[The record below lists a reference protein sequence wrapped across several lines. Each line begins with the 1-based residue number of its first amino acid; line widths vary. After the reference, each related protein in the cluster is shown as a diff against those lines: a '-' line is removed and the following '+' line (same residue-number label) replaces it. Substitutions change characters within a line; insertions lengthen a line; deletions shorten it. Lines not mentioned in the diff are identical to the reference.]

1 MMRVLVES
9 ETRYYLAMLFP
20 RILAT
25 FALMVTGLVNASRPN
40 WTGLEVHNFAQ
51 SAQDP
56 SVIYASTSPLGV
68 FKSSDHGLS
77 WQSMKLP
84 RLISDSAVVVHP
96 EQLGHLFVLTRG
108 RSGGYYESLDAGK
121 TWRWQTLLPVTKK
134 FDRSDPITPVDF
146 LAVDPAKYG
155 GAWWAR
161 LSDSLFRSVDQGKSW
176 QLNAQGSGPIH
187 HTDDASFRFS
197 GNTLFHSK
205 DRGNSWSEIYRF
217 NPSEHRNQLRQF
229 TPLSNGLLMI
239 RHEGLWRQSS
249 DGGKSWEVASNGF
262 EQLPDHQQL
271 SASKSG
277 PFGGLWNTS
286 CRLDV
291 SPVSPADLLARCV
304 SGNGSLPSSVC
315 LKRSDDWGR
324 HWVDVG
330 NDCKATGLPPYWSPS
345 AFLWDRADKN
355 TLWLAWPGG
364 GIYRTTDGGRLW
376 ADADEGLLFFN
387 AKEESFAS
395 YLSLVEPPL
404 HRAVFHRDLP
414 TIQRLIAEGAD
425 INADGNYI
433 GSVLAVDLQATQ
445 LEQRESIP
453 YRSMYFELRQLG
465 ALPRLVKSPES
476 RLLEQAV
483 LLHRID
489 IVEDLVNNGYDWSLL
504 KLDLF
509 DENKYSELANLQSGL
524 QQLGKPM
531 SYWIDAYIRAAVF
544 PSADQTVMDLFDR
557 GEPNLA
563 LKVLTAAS
571 RSVPFD
577 RQTGAASSVRL
588 KIIAELLAVKKNA
601 WARRVYQVT
610 PQPHTKAGLDAL
622 STALSDHCDFTL
634 LQAVDDPDANMAC
647 ILGLPSILSQRQK
660 QHLWKKLDER
670 GQLTQK
676 RWIWVMNKLPASWIF
691 QTPAYRRN
699 ADVLEPLRGVLD
711 IELIRSKNQLFVESV
726 KVNSP
731 AMRAGVKAGDQIVE
745 IGGVAVTEIA
755 PDNVG
760 TTIRGRPGTSV
771 HLKLQRA
778 KKTFSVNVKRRPLD
792 AR

>member
-1 MMRVLVES
+1 
-9 ETRYYLAMLFP
+9 
-20 RILAT
+20 
-25 FALMVTGLVNASRPN
+25 MVTGLVNASMPT
-40 WTGLEVHNFAQ
+40 WTGLEVNNFAQ

-56 SVIYASTSPLGV
+56 SVIYASASPLGV

-77 WQSMKLP
+77 WEPMKLP

-121 TWRWQTLLPVTKK
+121 TWSWQNLLPVTKK

-146 LAVDPAKYG
+146 MAVDPAKYG

-161 LSDSLFRSVDQGKSW
+161 LSGSLFRSVDQGQSW
-176 QLNAQGSGPIH
+176 QLNAQASGPIY
-187 HTDDASFRFS
+187 HTDEASFRLS
-197 GNTLFHSK
+197 GNTLFHSN

-217 NPSEHRNQLRQF
+217 NPSEHRDQLRQF

-262 EQLPDHQQL
+262 EQLPDHRQQL
-271 SASKSG
+271 GANKSAL
-277 PFGGLWNTS
+277 PGGLWHTS

-304 SGNGSLPSSVC
+304 SSNGAWPSSVC

-324 HWVDVG
+324 HWADVG
-330 NDCKATGLPPYWSPS
+330 DGCKAAGLPPYWSPS
-345 AFLWDRADKN
+345 AFLWDHANKN
-355 TLWLAWPGG
+355 TLWLAWMAG

-376 ADADEGLLFFN
+376 AHADEGLLFPKGRDFTFI
-387 AKEESFAS
+387 ALTEA
-395 YLSLVEPPL
+395 PL
-404 HRAVFHRDLP
+404 HRAVFHRDWP
-414 TIQRLIAEGAD
+414 AIRRLLAEGAD
-425 INADGNYI
+425 INADGNYV
-433 GSVLAVDLQATQ
+433 GSVLAADLQAIQ
-445 LEQRESIP
+445 QEQNESIP
-453 YRSMYFELRQLG
+453 SRSMYFELRQLG

-483 LLHRID
+483 LLQRID
-489 IVEDLVNNGYDWSLL
+489 IVEDLVNNGYDWSQL

-509 DENKYSELANLQSGL
+509 DENKHSELADLQSGL
-524 QQLGKPM
+524 QNLGKPM

-544 PSADQTVMDLFDR
+544 PSADQTVMDLFEMD
-557 GEPNLA
+557 EPSLA
-563 LKVLTAAS
+563 LKVLAAAS

-577 RQTGAASSVRL
+577 RQTGTASSVRL
-588 KIIAELLAVKKNA
+588 KIIAELLAVKKNT

-610 PQPHTKAGLDAL
+610 PLPHTKAGLDAL
-622 STALSDHCDFTL
+622 STALSNHCDFTL
-634 LQAVDDPDANMAC
+634 LQAVDDTDASMAC
-647 ILGLPSILSQRQK
+647 LLNSPSPLSQRQK
-660 QHLWKKLDER
+660 QSLWRRLDER
-670 GQLTQK
+670 GQLTQE
-676 RWIWVMNKLPASWIF
+676 RWIWVMNRSPASWMF

-699 ADVLEPLRGVLD
+699 ADVLEPLRDVVGLQL
-711 IELIRSKNQLFVESV
+711 EIRSRNQLFAESV
-726 KVNSP
+726 QVNSP

-745 IGGVAVTEIA
+745 IGGVAVTEIS
-755 PDNVG
+755 PENMG
-760 TTIRGRPGTSV
+760 TAIRGRPGTSV

-778 KKTFSVNVKRRPLD
+778 NRTFSVDLKRKPLD